1 MSESE
6 EEHILVSYLA
16 LTARIIF
23 IAFEK
28 IVVRM
33 LGDRQGNIDYNL
45 SATFLFFIFGAII
58 LLPLAVF
65 IPINN
70 LIFLLPCYGS
80 SMLYTIY
87 SYSFVTS
94 LATGETS
101 LVTPIYSLNGLIL
114 LIFSFLFLTEPFTLT
129 KIIGVILM
137 IVGVSLLKNIRN
149 PLYSIGY
156 IITDI
161 PSRMMFLAVTSQCLG
176 RIIDKYYLPNVHP
189 ITYSTIL
196 YFFIALNLLVILL
209 IKRKANTIL
218 KVFHEKPIVSIT
230 SGLINGF
237 SYLFLLYAMQQI
249 DLSLAEPL
257 TNLSLVLTLL
267 FSFLFF
273 KENVIEKLPGSILI
287 LLGGWFLYLNF

>member
-1 MSESE
+1 M
-6 EEHILVSYLA
+6 
-16 LTARIIF
+16 ARIIF

-33 LGDRQGNIDYNL
+33 LGDRQGNIDFNL

-58 LLPLAVF
+58 LTPLASF
-65 IPINN
+65 IPITNI
-70 LIFLLPCYGS
+70 IFLLPCYGS
-80 SMLYTIY
+80 SVLYTVY

-114 LIFSFLFLTEPFTLT
+114 VIFSFIFLSEPFTLT

-137 IVGVSLLKNIRN
+137 IVGVSLLKDIRN
-149 PLYSIGY
+149 PFYSVRY

-189 ITYSTIL
+189 VTYSTIL
-196 YFFIALNLLVILL
+196 YFFIAFNLLVILL
-209 IKRKANTIL
+209 IRRKTRTIF
-218 KVFHEKPIVSIT
+218 KVFKKKPVLSIT

-267 FSFLFF
+267 FSLLLF
-273 KENVIEKLPGSILI
+273 KENVVEKIPGSFLI
-287 LLGGWFLYLNF
+287 LFGGWFLYLNF

>member
-1 MSESE
+1 M
-6 EEHILVSYLA
+6 
-16 LTARIIF
+16 ARIIF

-28 IVVRM
+28 IFVRM

-65 IPINN
+65 IPVNN

-80 SMLYTIY
+80 SLLYTIY

-287 LLGGWFLYLNF
+287 LLRGWFLYLNF

>member
-1 MSESE
+1 
-6 EEHILVSYLA
+6 
-16 LTARIIF
+16 
-23 IAFEK
+23 
-28 IVVRM
+28 M

-58 LLPLAVF
+58 LVPMAFF
-65 IPINN
+65 IPIKNF
-70 LIFLLPCYGS
+70 IFLLPCYGS
-80 SMLYTIY
+80 SLLYTVY

-94 LATGETS
+94 LAMGETS

-114 LIFSFLFLTEPFTLT
+114 LIFSFFFLSESLTLT

-137 IVGVSLLKNIRN
+137 IIGVSLLKDIRN
-149 PLYSIGY
+149 PIYSIRY

-161 PSRMMFLAVTSQCLG
+161 PSRMMFLAVISQCLG

-196 YFFIALNLLVILL
+196 YFFIAFNLLAILL
-209 IKRKANTIL
+209 IRGKTKTIL
-218 KVFHEKPIVSIT
+218 KVFNKKPGLSIT

-237 SYLFLLYAMQQI
+237 SYLFLLYALQQL

-267 FSFLFF
+267 FSLLFF
-273 KENVIEKLPGSILI
+273 KENIVEKLPGSILI

>member
-1 MSESE
+1 M
-6 EEHILVSYLA
+6 
-16 LTARIIF
+16 ARIIF

-28 IVVRM
+28 IFVRM

-80 SMLYTIY
+80 SLLYTVY

-114 LIFSFLFLTEPFTLT
+114 LIFSFLFLAEPFTLT

>member
-1 MSESE
+1 
-6 EEHILVSYLA
+6 
-16 LTARIIF
+16 
-23 IAFEK
+23 
-28 IVVRM
+28 VVRL

-45 SATFLFFIFGAII
+45 SATFLFFIFGALI
-58 LLPLAVF
+58 LTPMAVF
-65 IPINN
+65 IPIKNI
-70 LIFLLPCYGS
+70 IFLLPCYGS
-80 SMLYTIY
+80 SLLYTVY

-114 LIFSFLFLTEPFTLT
+114 LIFAFLFLSEPFTIT

-137 IVGVSLLKNIRN
+137 IIGVSLLKDVRN
-149 PLYSIGY
+149 PFYSVRY
-156 IITDI
+156 IISDI

-196 YFFIALNLLVILL
+196 YFFIAFNLLIILL
-209 IKRKANTIL
+209 IRGKTRTIL
-218 KVFHEKPIVSIT
+218 KVFNKKPGLSIT

-267 FSFLFF
+267 FSLLFF
-273 KENVIEKLPGSILI
+273 KENIIEKLPGSILI
-287 LLGGWFLYLNF
+287 LFGGWFLYLNF

>member
-1 MSESE
+1 
-6 EEHILVSYLA
+6 V
-16 LTARIIF
+16 F

-28 IVVRM
+28 IIVRL

-58 LLPLAVF
+58 LTPLAAF

-70 LIFLLPCYGS
+70 FIFLLPCYGS
-80 SMLYTIY
+80 SLLYTVY

-114 LIFSFLFLTEPFTLT
+114 IIFSFLFLSEPFTLT

-137 IVGVSLLKNIRN
+137 IIGVSLLKDVRN
-149 PLYSIGY
+149 PFYSVRY
-156 IITDI
+156 IISDI

-196 YFFIALNLLVILL
+196 YFFIAFNLMVILL
-209 IKRKANTIL
+209 IRGKTKTIL
-218 KVFHEKPIVSIT
+218 KVFNKKPILSIT
-230 SGLINGF
+230 SGIINGF

-267 FSFLFF
+267 FSLLFF
-273 KENVIEKLPGSILI
+273 KENIMEKLPGSILI

>member
-1 MSESE
+1 
-6 EEHILVSYLA
+6 
-16 LTARIIF
+16 
-23 IAFEK
+23 
-28 IVVRM
+28 M

-45 SATFLFFIFGAII
+45 SATFLFFIFGALI
-58 LLPLAVF
+58 LTPMAIL
-65 IPINN
+65 IPIKNI
-70 LIFLLPCYGS
+70 IFLLPCYGS
-80 SMLYTIY
+80 SLLYTVY

-114 LIFSFLFLTEPFTLT
+114 IIFSFIFLSESLTLT

-137 IVGVSLLKNIRN
+137 VIGVSLLKDVKN
-149 PLYSIGY
+149 PFYSVRY
-156 IITDI
+156 IISDI
-161 PSRMMFLAVTSQCLG
+161 PSRLMFLAVTSQCLG
-176 RIIDKYYLPNVHP
+176 RIIDKYYLPNAHP

-196 YFFIALNLLVILL
+196 YFFIAFNLLVILL
-209 IKRKANTIL
+209 IRGKTKFIL
-218 KVFHEKPIVSIT
+218 KVFNKKPGLSIT

-267 FSFLFF
+267 FSLLFF
-273 KENVIEKLPGSILI
+273 KENIIEKIPGSILI

>member
-1 MSESE
+1 
-6 EEHILVSYLA
+6 L
-16 LTARIIF
+16 ARIIF

-28 IVVRM
+28 IFVRM

-65 IPINN
+65 IPVNN

-80 SMLYTIY
+80 SLLYTIY

>member
-1 MSESE
+1 V
-6 EEHILVSYLA
+6 L
-16 LTARIIF
+16 

-28 IVVRM
+28 IVVRL

-58 LLPLAVF
+58 LTPLAFF
-65 IPINN
+65 IPIKNF
-70 LIFLLPCYGS
+70 IFLLPCYGS
-80 SMLYTIY
+80 SVLYTVY

-114 LIFSFLFLTEPFTLT
+114 LIFSFLFLSEPFTLT

-137 IVGVSLLKNIRN
+137 IIGVSLLKDAKN
-149 PLYSIGY
+149 PFYSVQY
-156 IITDI
+156 IITNI

-189 ITYSTIL
+189 VTYSAIL
-196 YFFIALNLLVILL
+196 YFFIAFNLLIILL
-209 IKRKANTIL
+209 IRGKSKTIL
-218 KVFHEKPIVSIT
+218 KVFNKKPILSIV

-267 FSFLFF
+267 FSLLFF
-273 KENVIEKLPGSILI
+273 KENIIEKLPGSMLI

>member
-1 MSESE
+1 M
-6 EEHILVSYLA
+6 L
-16 LTARIIF
+16 

-28 IVVRM
+28 IVVRL

-58 LLPLAVF
+58 LTPLAFF
-65 IPINN
+65 IPIKNF
-70 LIFLLPCYGS
+70 IFLLPCYGS
-80 SMLYTIY
+80 SVLYTVY

-114 LIFSFLFLTEPFTLT
+114 LIFSFLFLSEPFTLT

-137 IVGVSLLKNIRN
+137 IIGVSLLKDAKN
-149 PLYSIGY
+149 LFYSVQY
-156 IITDI
+156 IITNI

-189 ITYSTIL
+189 VTYSAIL
-196 YFFIALNLLVILL
+196 YFFIAFNLLIILL
-209 IKRKANTIL
+209 IRGKSKTIL
-218 KVFHEKPIVSIT
+218 KVFNKKPILSIV

-267 FSFLFF
+267 FSLLFF
-273 KENVIEKLPGSILI
+273 KENIIEKLPGSMLI

>member
-1 MSESE
+1 M
-6 EEHILVSYLA
+6 
-16 LTARIIF
+16 F

-28 IVVRM
+28 IIVRL

-58 LLPLAVF
+58 LTPLAAF
-65 IPINN
+65 ITINN
-70 LIFLLPCYGS
+70 FIFLLPCYGS
-80 SMLYTIY
+80 SLLYTVY

-114 LIFSFLFLTEPFTLT
+114 IIFSFLFLSEPFTLT

-137 IVGVSLLKNIRN
+137 IIGVSLLKDAKN
-149 PLYSIGY
+149 PFYSVRY

-196 YFFIALNLLVILL
+196 YFFIAFNLMVILL
-209 IKRKANTIL
+209 IRGKTKTIV
-218 KVFHEKPIVSIT
+218 KVFNKKPILSIT
-230 SGLINGF
+230 SGIINGF
-237 SYLFLLYAMQQI
+237 SYLFLLYSMQQI

-267 FSFLFF
+267 FSLLFF
-273 KENVIEKLPGSILI
+273 KENIMEKLPGSILI

>member
-1 MSESE
+1 LESE
-6 EEHILVSYLA
+6 EEYILVSYLA
-16 LTARIIF
+16 LTARIIL
-23 IAFEK
+23 ISFEK

-33 LGDRQGNIDYNL
+33 LGDRQGEINYNL

-58 LLPLAVF
+58 LTPLAAF

-80 SMLYTIY
+80 SLLYTVY

-114 LIFSFLFLTEPFTLT
+114 IIFSFLFLSEPFTLT

-137 IVGVSLLKNIRN
+137 IIGVSLLKDVRN
-149 PLYSIGY
+149 PFYSVRY
-156 IITDI
+156 IISDI

-176 RIIDKYYLPNVHP
+176 RIIDKYYLPGVHP

-196 YFFIALNLLVILL
+196 YFFIAFNLFVILL
-209 IKRKANTIL
+209 IRGKTKTIL
-218 KVFHEKPIVSIT
+218 KVFNKKPILSIT

-267 FSFLFF
+267 FSLIFF
-273 KENVIEKLPGSILI
+273 KENVREKIPGSILI

>member
-1 MSESE
+1 M
-6 EEHILVSYLA
+6 
-16 LTARIIF
+16 ARIIF

-28 IVVRM
+28 IFVRM

-65 IPINN
+65 IPVNN

-80 SMLYTIY
+80 SLLYTIY

>member
-1 MSESE
+1 
-6 EEHILVSYLA
+6 
-16 LTARIIF
+16 
-23 IAFEK
+23 
-28 IVVRM
+28 M

-58 LLPLAVF
+58 LTPLASF
-65 IPINN
+65 IPIKNF
-70 LIFLLPCYGS
+70 IFLLPCYGS
-80 SMLYTIY
+80 SVLYTVY

-114 LIFSFLFLTEPFTLT
+114 IIFSFLFLSEPFTLT

-137 IVGVSLLKNIRN
+137 IVGVSLLKDIRN
-149 PLYSIGY
+149 PFYSIRY

-189 ITYSTIL
+189 VTYSAIL
-196 YFFIALNLLVILL
+196 YFFIAFNLLVILL
-209 IKRKANTIL
+209 IRGKTKTIL
-218 KVFHEKPIVSIT
+218 KVFNKKPVLSIT

-267 FSFLFF
+267 FSLLFF
-273 KENVIEKLPGSILI
+273 KENVIEKIPGSILI